1 MIQILGLRDFVDRNG
16 KRKKTTRFFQRNW
29 RFERV
34 EDVFDEGKLNALIQ
48 TIPEAERYNL
58 YFTVADCFEE
68 QERKLHEQWA
78 IPFDIDGVTLRDGY
92 LRDDAIAVARV
103 ACEAIGVPFEE
114 CGAIFSGHG
123 IQLFVGIT
131 YAIRSEDYFDEVR
144 EHYGA
149 VCERI
154 NGALRGADLEG
165 KADGTVWSAARL
177 MRLPNTENRKPDK
190 PIRTAFILN
199 PTMTPRP
206 YNLVEASGLK
216 NFTNAEFIPETVLR
230 QYPKPDTQAV
240 LEGCEFMKRNSAK
253 PAEVNEPEWYADTS
267 VRSRL
272 DNGRELVHL
281 ASEGHPGYNFDETE
295 LKIEQA
301 LKTAGPRTCKDINQR
316 WQKCHTCPHW
326 GKVTSPIMLRGEN
339 YIASEDFGFRIMIF
353 KQDEKPRP
361 GRPAYQDL
369 IKFFQKK
376 HPFMTIEGGEMIY
389 IYNGKFWESMS
400 DTKVNEWM
408 TNIVRP
414 HPMGAEMAEFLR
426 QLKAVNVRSLES
438 LMTQRQYKMNFQNYA
453 LDLRTMI
460 PEPHKP
466 EHGFLNILPF
476 NYDPMA
482 QAPRWL
488 EFLNDSLE
496 GDGEL
501 IQLLEEYG
509 GYCISGDSCWA
520 QRALFLFGDG
530 ANGKSLYL
538 EILGEVA
545 GHDAHS
551 VVPLQDLEEEKYRFQ
566 LIGKLFN
573 YSEETSTRALAETA
587 TLKAIVGG
595 GKIIGRQVY
604 GTAVEFVN
612 TAKLVMSANNPPM
625 ASDRSHGLYRRLL
638 IVPFNVRFNKWHPK
652 FDPFLKQK
660 LMTELPGICNRLIA
674 AYNTMKARQEFI
686 SAKKSE
692 ILLEKYKEDSDNV
705 KRFLLEK
712 CDVLPKECE
721 DSEVKDEVFQAYVMF
736 CRNSEER
743 PLSNVWFWRQ
753 MRRHVPDIDDR
764 ESKPHRALRIIKGIR
779 LTDKDI

>member
-1 MIQILGLRDFVDRNG
+1 
-16 KRKKTTRFFQRNW
+16 
-29 RFERV
+29 
-34 EDVFDEGKLNALIQ
+34 
-48 TIPEAERYNL
+48 
-58 YFTVADCFEE
+58 
-68 QERKLHEQWA
+68 
-78 IPFDIDGVTLRDGY
+78 
-92 LRDDAIAVARV
+92 
-103 ACEAIGVPFEE
+103 
-114 CGAIFSGHG
+114 
-123 IQLFVGIT
+123 
-131 YAIRSEDYFDEVR
+131 
-144 EHYGA
+144 
-149 VCERI
+149 
-154 NGALRGADLEG
+154 
-165 KADGTVWSAARL
+165 
-177 MRLPNTENRKPDK
+177 
-190 PIRTAFILN
+190 
-199 PTMTPRP
+199 
-206 YNLVEASGLK
+206 
-216 NFTNAEFIPETVLR
+216 
-230 QYPKPDTQAV
+230 
-240 LEGCEFMKRNSAK
+240 
-253 PAEVNEPEWYADTS
+253 
-267 VRSRL
+267 
-272 DNGRELVHL
+272 
-281 ASEGHPGYNFDETE
+281 
-295 LKIEQA
+295 
-301 LKTAGPRTCKDINQR
+301 
-316 WQKCHTCPHW
+316 
-326 GKVTSPIMLRGEN
+326 
-339 YIASEDFGFRIMIF
+339 
-353 KQDEKPRP
+353 
-361 GRPAYQDL
+361 
-369 IKFFQKK
+369 
-376 HPFMTIEGGEMIY
+376 MTIEGGEMIY